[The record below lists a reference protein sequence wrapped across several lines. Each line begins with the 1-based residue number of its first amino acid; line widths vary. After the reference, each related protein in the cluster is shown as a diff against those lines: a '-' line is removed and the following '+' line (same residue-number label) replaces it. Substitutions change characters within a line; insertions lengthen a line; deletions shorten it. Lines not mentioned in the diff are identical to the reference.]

1 MDKLYC
7 LGCKRSIQGKRNQ
20 LVYCECG
27 KTLLIVEINKIKE
40 AVDVTPNEED
50 KDD

>member
-7 LGCKRSIQGKRNQ
+7 PECKRGVQGKRNQ
-20 LVYCECG
+20 LVYCDCG

-40 AVDVTPNEED
+40 AVDVSPNRED
-50 KDD
+50 K